1 MGTKSANKKTYTQ
14 KLLKAAIA
22 GICSGEA
29 LALSESPAALILKC
43 VPGALAGKC
52 VDALVFKRRDR
63 TSRTVACVTLGG
75 LAALVWSTRTTTR
88 AMARS
93 AAQEIGKIRDE
104 HWLDRNPINY
114 A

>member
-1 MGTKSANKKTYTQ
+1 MGTKTANKKTYTH

-22 GICSGEA
+22 GICNGEA
-29 LALSESPAALILKC
+29 LSDSPASLILKC
-43 VPGALAGKC
+43 LPGALAGKC

-75 LAALVWSTRTTTR
+75 LASLVWSTRKSTR

-104 HWLDRNPINY
+104 HWLDMNPINY